1 MENPSFI
8 AISHLA
14 GLRRQLDVIANN
26 VANAATAGYQGE
38 RMSFETMVS
47 RKARS
52 PGVGGAGQAASFV
65 VDKGLWRD
73 YRPGP
78 VERTGNTF
86 DVALIGPGYI
96 AVQTEEGERYTR
108 AGAFRTDAQGRLAL
122 GNGALLLSD
131 GGQPITVPPGETQ
144 FEIDRRGVITGKDG
158 VVGRI
163 RVVRFDDEQALVRL
177 DMSEF

>member
-52 PGVGGAGQAASFV
+52 PGVGGAGQAA
-65 VDKGLWRD
+65 
-73 YRPGP
+73 
-78 VERTGNTF
+78 
-86 DVALIGPGYI
+86 
-96 AVQTEEGERYTR
+96 
-108 AGAFRTDAQGRLAL
+108 
-122 GNGALLLSD
+122 
-131 GGQPITVPPGETQ
+131 
-144 FEIDRRGVITGKDG
+144 
-158 VVGRI
+158 
-163 RVVRFDDEQALVRL
+163 
-177 DMSEF
+177 